1 MIEGITGLQVQ
12 TSLLIMM
19 RISAFFVISPGFSM
33 KGLPNLVKVGLA
45 AGLTMA
51 AYPVSAP
58 LSSEVSMQVFVLLT
72 IKEVLL
78 GLAIGFITKLIFS
91 AIEMAGN
98 FVDFQVG
105 FQMGA
110 IFDPA
115 LGVSSSYYGKIYY
128 WMSICI
134 FFLTDLHHLVL
145 KTVIKTF
152 QYIPIESTN
161 LGGFGVEGM
170 VKLYSIVFE
179 TAINLAA
186 PLMIVA
192 LFTEVVLGLISRTVP
207 QINVLILGMP
217 LKIIASF
224 IFVLLLL
231 PTISSSIQNILP
243 MMIKYINE
251 FVQSM
256 PKNVR

>member
-12 TSLLIMM
+12 TSLLILM
-19 RISAFFVISPGFSM
+19 RISAFFMISPGFSM
-33 KGLPNLVKVGLA
+33 KGLPNLVKIGLS
-45 AGLTMA
+45 AGLTLA
-51 AYPVSAP
+51 AYPVTQALSAQ
-58 LSSEVSMQVFVLLT
+58 VTMQVFAVLA

-110 IFDPA
+110 VFDPA

-134 FFLTDLHHLVL
+134 FFITDLHHLVL

-152 QYIPIESTN
+152 QSVPIESTN

-179 TAINLAA
+179 SAINLAA

-224 IFVLLLL
+224 IFILLLL
-231 PTISSSIQNILP
+231 PAISSNIQDILP
-243 MMIKYINE
+243 MMTKYINE
-251 FVQSM
+251 FIQSL
-256 PKNVR
+256 PKA

>member
-1 MIEGITGLQVQ
+1 MEEITGLQIQ
-12 TSLLIMM
+12 TALLILM
-19 RISAFFVISPGFSM
+19 RITTFFVISPGFSL
-33 KGLPNLVKVGLA
+33 KGLPNLVKIGLS
-45 AGLTMA
+45 AGLTFA
-51 AYPVSAP
+51 AYPVTTA
-58 LSSEVSMQVFVLLT
+58 LASEVTLQVFVVLAM
-72 IKEVLL
+72 KEMAL

-110 IFDPA
+110 VFDPA

-128 WMSICI
+128 WLSICI
-134 FFLTDLHHLVL
+134 FFITDLHHLVL

-152 QYIPIESTN
+152 QTVPIESTN

-170 VKLYSIVFE
+170 VKLYSMVFE
-179 TAINLAA
+179 SALNLAA

-192 LFTEVVLGLISRTVP
+192 LSTEVVLGLISRTVP

-224 IFVLLLL
+224 IFILVLLPSIASNIQELL
-231 PTISSSIQNILP
+231 PTML
-243 MMIKYINE
+243 KYISE
-251 FVQSM
+251 FTQSL
-256 PKNVR
+256 PTA